1 MTFSSLAFLF
11 VFFPLTFIL
20 YSLSRTTKVRNII
33 LAVASIMFYSF
44 GELSAVILLLLSVV
58 CNYLLGILVTRRD
71 KKKNRKY
78 VMVAAV
84 LNIGLLVAYKYTGFF
99 GSVLGDLTGQSISV
113 PYIRLPIGISFF
125 TFQGLSYVVDVYRDK
140 KNVQKN
146 LFSVLLYISFFPQL
160 IAGPIVRY
168 ADIADRLRQREFTLD
183 RISRGLC
190 RFMFGLAKKVLIA
203 NQMGVIADAVFSRDP
218 AQLGSAAAWLGAVCY
233 TL

>member
-20 YSLSRTTKVRNII
+20 YSLSKTTKVRNII
-33 LAVASIMFYSF
+33 LAFASIMFYSF

-125 TFQGLSYVVDVYRDK
+125 TFQGLSYVIDVYRNK
-140 KNVQKN
+140 KLLQRNP
-146 LFSVLLYISFFPQL
+146 FYVLLYISFFPQL

-168 ADIADRLRQREFTLD
+168 EDMYGR
-183 RISRGLC
+183 
-190 RFMFGLAKKVLIA
+190 V
-203 NQMGVIADAVFSRDP
+203 
-218 AQLGSAAAWLGAVCY
+218 
-233 TL
+233 